1 MANIRIMGIYR
12 SLNNP
17 RTKTLAYGSPGEI
30 EQIFE
35 KAIWIFVTPHT
46 PVDTVAASK
55 LSFHSTNTGRGL
67 HDTRHIYLLDVNA
80 SNVDVDHTVL
90 MLNKILIIYCFRFV
104 LLSVFTLLFCCSY
117 YFYSW

>member
-17 RTKTLAYGSPGEI
+17 RTKTLAYDSPGKI

-90 MLNKILIIYCFRFV
+90 MLNKIN
-104 LLSVFTLLFCCSY
+104 
-117 YFYSW
+117 